1 MVIILLNKKEIRGI
15 IVQLGSTWRVAGL
28 TQEQIEKKN
37 ADLKTLKF
45 CQQGLIKSALTI
57 EVPY

>member
-1 MVIILLNKKEIRGI
+1 MLNKKEIRGI
-15 IVQLGSTWRVAGL
+15 IVQIGSTWRVAGL

-37 ADLKTLKF
+37 VDLKRLKF